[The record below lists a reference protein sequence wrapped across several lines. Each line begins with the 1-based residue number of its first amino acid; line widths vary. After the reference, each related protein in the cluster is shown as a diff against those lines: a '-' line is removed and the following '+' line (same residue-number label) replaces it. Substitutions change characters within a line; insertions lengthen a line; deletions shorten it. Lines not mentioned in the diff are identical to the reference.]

1 MPPEKPPVAQGN
13 TGGGVRV
20 KRGFVFPIRPSPLSN
35 REDDQAMRASGPC
48 ADIVIEIELEIRIA
62 FETITGH
69 VEDVD
74 LQVAFGIDHTTWGEV
89 FDEEIV

>member
-1 MPPEKPPVAQGN
+1 
-13 TGGGVRV
+13 
-20 KRGFVFPIRPSPLSN
+20 
-35 REDDQAMRASGPC
+35 MRASGPC